1 MYEFDPIWW
10 PLVVERQTQ
19 VLAESA
25 RERLVRPARPSLR
38 LGAAVAHLL
47 RQIADRIEPIPRA
60 NGRANM
66 EIDTTLGA
74 VRVRAD
80 E

>member
-25 RERLVRPARPSLR
+25 RERLVRPARTSLQ
-38 LGAAVAHLL
+38 LGAAVARLL
-47 RQIADRIEPIPRA
+47 RQIADRIESIPRA
-60 NGRANM
+60 NDRANS
-66 EIDTTLGA
+66 EIGNALES
-74 VRVRAD
+74 VRVSA
-80 E
+80 EE